1 MRNLICLD
9 CAIIHSIEIIKRRS
23 ALISKSRN
31 SWSSAFLSPYK
42 FGTQLDKNALN
53 VSPVK
58 CFRFEQFEERIWKLI
73 FSCLLSWC
81 SCDCWCFWF
90 DNLETLKSAEN
101 WISEAL
107 NVTSSD
113 DPIVF
118 LVGSKRDLI
127 VGELWSIYSLS
138 TGRSRVCFVWRKIE
152 QTVRL
157 TAKRLN
163 AEYWPVSSLT
173 GYQVQ
178 ELFKRIACISYQ
190 LLIKQQLDPQ
200 EHSSEKKS
208 TKTQLAVNLNT
219 VYRENMKS
227 KDNCCWNKNRNQ

>member
-1 MRNLICLD
+1 MIDIFIAFFCF
-9 CAIIHSIEIIKRRS
+9 HSQT
-23 ALISKSRN
+23 N
-31 SWSSAFLSPYK
+31 D
-42 FGTQLDKNALN
+42 Q
-53 VSPVK
+53 
-58 CFRFEQFEERIWKLI
+58 QF
-73 FSCLLSWC
+73 
-81 SCDCWCFWF
+81 
-90 DNLETLKSAEN
+90 
-101 WISEAL
+101 
-107 NVTSSD
+107 
-113 DPIVF
+113 
-118 LVGSKRDLI
+118 
-127 VGELWSIYSLS
+127 
-138 TGRSRVCFVWRKIE
+138 RKIE
-152 QTVRL
+152 QTVRS

-227 KDNCCWNKNRNQ
+227 KDNCC